1 MGLGA
6 GVLDVL
12 NSGVG
17 VVSPLLGG
25 MLMGA
30 VGSGHTP
37 HAGAFLHAALACVL
51 LRILPVREDRDEG
64 GAKAKN
70 E

>member
-1 MGLGA
+1 
-6 GVLDVL
+6 
-12 NSGVG
+12 
-17 VVSPLLGG
+17 

-51 LRILPVREDRDEG
+51 LQILPVREDRDEG